1 MLVMSRFSY
10 STRSVVLCSLAVS
23 AAAVLAVLF
32 AGPTNRNVTQSSYSA
47 PWIVGPRNARFT
59 IVAYLDLRCPYCRS
73 YLPQLLSWVREN
85 PETNLQ
91 WHHLPLTSHEPDATA
106 LARFAECAGIAGGD
120 EAFWQAATWLYQNE
134 SSSGFDLPRYV
145 KSIDRKRFVGCVDD
159 SEPDALIRN
168 QAQTALSD
176 GIAGTPSLRI
186 VDTLRAKDLTLAGPV
201 ESDALLSAI
210 DWLVSM
216 PAAHAESAARESGGG
231 AYPIVGGAAEAS
243 R

>member
-1 MLVMSRFSY
+1 MNRFRR

-23 AAAVLAVLF
+23 AAAILGVWL
-32 AGPTNRNVTQSSYSA
+32 AGPADRNVTQTSHSA
-47 PWIVGPRNARFT
+47 PWIVGARDARFT

-73 YLPQLLSWVREN
+73 YLPELLAWVRKN

-91 WHHLPLTSHEPDATA
+91 WHHLPLTSHEPEATA
-106 LARFAECAGIAGGD
+106 FARFAECAGIAGGD
-120 EAFWQAATWLYQNE
+120 EAFWQAVGWLYKNE
-134 SSSGFDLPRYV
+134 TSSGSDLPRHV
-145 KSIDRKRFVGCVDD
+145 RSIDQSRFVRCIDD

-168 QAQTALSD
+168 QAQTALSN

-186 VDTLRAKDLTLAGPV
+186 VDTLRATDLTLAGPV

-216 PAAHAESAARESGGG
+216 PAANADSAARELGAG